1 MKPARPDGPDQA
13 TAYFSFDQAPWGHF
27 GDWGMD
33 LVIRGAG
40 EPLGLEARVRE
51 EVRAAAPTLPI
62 AGLVHMTDAFA
73 LGLADRRFNALLFGA
88 FGTLSLV
95 LAMVGLGGVLVMLVG
110 RQRREIGI
118 RAALGATPRHIIS
131 SVLRDMLTM
140 TGSGLIV
147 GLAVALLTSRVIG
160 SFLFGI
166 SAVDLP
172 TYAGAAMLVVF
183 VSLASSLVS
192 LVAALAIDPTEALR
206 SS

>member
-1 MKPARPDGPDQA
+1 MARASGSSASCRLASDSL
-13 TAYFSFDQAPWGHF
+13 T
-27 GDWGMD
+27 
-33 LVIRGAG
+33 I
-40 EPLGLEARVRE
+40 
-51 EVRAAAPTLPI
+51 
-62 AGLVHMTDAFA
+62 DAFA

-88 FGTLSLV
+88 FGMLSLV

-118 RAALGATPRHIIS
+118 RAALGATPRHIIW

-140 TGSGLIV
+140 TGPGLMV

-172 TYAGAAMLVVF
+172 TYAG
-183 VSLASSLVS
+183 
-192 LVAALAIDPTEALR
+192 
-206 SS
+206 